1 MDNKSKKQITN
12 DYRKAKKINKS
23 KIRDGKRQKEF
34 LLDETSILN
43 ALPSGAFDKKS
54 PKKEE
59 DTEDSKDDIIQDNNS
74 KLEFKNKA
82 NLKIIEDEDDEYEK
96 FDDDYFKQETI

>member
-1 MDNKSKKQITN
+1 MDNKTKKQITN

-59 DTEDSKDDIIQDNNS
+59 DAKDPIDNITQDNNS
-74 KLEFKNKA
+74 KLEFKSEA
-82 NLKIIEDEDDEYEK
+82 NLKIIEDEDDKYEK
-96 FDDDYFKQETI
+96 FDDDYFKQDTI

>member
-54 PKKEE
+54 PKKK
-59 DTEDSKDDIIQDNNS
+59 EDSKDEEDNENPDNNS
-74 KLEFKNKA
+74 KLEFKSN
-82 NLKIIEDEDDEYEK
+82 NNIKIIEDEDDEYEK
-96 FDDDYFKQETI
+96 YDDDYFKQETI

>member
-34 LLDETSILN
+34 LLDDTSILN

-59 DTEDSKDDIIQDNNS
+59 DSEDPKDDITQDNNS
-74 KLEFKNKA
+74 KLEFKNET